1 VKGFRF
7 NLIKSNKCGKFEQFL
22 LNSNS
27 MNLLITSI
35 DEKGEK
41 LNNRQL
47 QSSENLFNSLKII
60 EKNDQ
65 KLFDLISKKRNTV
78 FNAAFQVRD
87 LDRILFNCKKNDVK
101 VIKEKFRV
109 NDESKYNEHVDCA
122 IINSCVPG
130 VIHTLV
136 DMNSYSGKFLPG
148 YDVSIKSSSSQ
159 MATHFDHLTYATYQ
173 DTSKSIIDWYKRV
186 FNMQYFHINREEH
199 DGLIVKTGESG
210 MNIKAIN
217 YWLCAET
224 GVKLNKQK
232 LGNDFKFVISEPL
245 GNKESNKSSKNQNQ
259 ISIFLQEND
268 GPGIQHIGLHTPNI
282 IESVVNSKK
291 HNSEIKYYVTP
302 DSYYESKEKQ
312 VEINNCGLDLK
323 LLKENHILL
332 DSEFVEEK
340 SEDGQGHKELKYEL
354 SNDQKSYL
362 LQVFTQPVFEKNT
375 LFLELIQR
383 VGDAQGFGAA
393 NIKALWNAV
402 QLEMDKIKNVK
413 NKQVLGK

>member
-1 VKGFRF
+1 
-7 NLIKSNKCGKFEQFL
+7 
-22 LNSNS
+22 
-27 MNLLITSI
+27 MNFLITSI
-35 DEKGEK
+35 DERESK
-41 LNNRQL
+41 LNNRHP
-47 QSSENLFNSLKII
+47 QSSESLLNSLKII
-60 EKNDQ
+60 EQSDK
-65 KLFDLISKKRNTV
+65 KLFDLISKKKNTV

-101 VIKEKFRV
+101 VFKGKFRV
-109 NDESKYNEHVDCA
+109 NDESKHNEHVECA

-148 YDVSIKSSSSQ
+148 CDIPIESSSTH
-159 MATHFDHLTYATYQ
+159 MATHFDHLNYATHQ
-173 DTSKSIIDWYKRV
+173 NTSKSIIDWYKRV
-186 FNMQYFHINREEH
+186 FNMHYFRINREEH
-199 DGLIVKTGESG
+199 DGLIVRTGESG

-245 GNKESNKSSKNQNQ
+245 GHGNETNKPNNNQNQ

-268 GPGIQHIGLHTPNI
+268 GPGIQHIALHTPNI
-282 IESVVNSKK
+282 IESVTNSKK
-291 HNSEIKYYVTP
+291 NNNEIEYYVTP

-312 VEINNCGLDLK
+312 DEINNCGLDLK

-332 DSEFVEEK
+332 DSELVEEIP
-340 SEDGQGHKELKYEL
+340 DNRNKELKLEL
-354 SNDQKSYL
+354 SNEQKSFL
-362 LQVFTQPVFEKNT
+362 LQVFTQPIFERNT

-402 QLEMDKIKNVK
+402 QIEMNKIENINKKVHRKN
-413 NKQVLGK
+413 QQ